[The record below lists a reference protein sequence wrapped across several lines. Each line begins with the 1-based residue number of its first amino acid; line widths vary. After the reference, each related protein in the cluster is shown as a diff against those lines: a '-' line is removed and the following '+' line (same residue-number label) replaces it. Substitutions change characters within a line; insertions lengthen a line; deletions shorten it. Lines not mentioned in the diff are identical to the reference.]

1 MRGQKNVE
9 QTLTGKK
16 SCVRCITESVRR
28 RRVPPGT
35 QNILILDAGS
45 EGLGIRLHCRGGNYY
60 LHI

>member
-1 MRGQKNVE
+1 VGTMVIISVKNNVVLNVVVRNRYCSRG
-9 QTLTGKK
+9 
-16 SCVRCITESVRR
+16 

-45 EGLGIRLHCRGGNYY
+45 EGLGIRLHCRGGNYD

>member
-1 MRGQKNVE
+1 MNLFHTFAAHCILIRE
-9 QTLTGKK
+9 GKAL
-16 SCVRCITESVRR
+16 RR

-45 EGLGIRLHCRGGNYY
+45 EGLEIRLHCRGGNYD